1 MRIDRDIVVT
11 VGEIERRSGFEIRHE
26 ERVLV
31 VLAHA
36 SDIRERE
43 DPRDHTVVA
52 RRTLGG

>member
-1 MRIDRDIVVT
+1 MRIDRDVVRA
-11 VGEIERRSGFEIRHE
+11 VGEIERGSGFEVRHE

-31 VLAHA
+31 MLPRA

-52 RRTLGG
+52 RQTFVG